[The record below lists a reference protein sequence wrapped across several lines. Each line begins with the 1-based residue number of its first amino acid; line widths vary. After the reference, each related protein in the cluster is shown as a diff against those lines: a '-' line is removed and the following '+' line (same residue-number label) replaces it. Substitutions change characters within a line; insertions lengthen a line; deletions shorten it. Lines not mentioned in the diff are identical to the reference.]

1 MNETTLLITGMTCG
15 HCVAAVTRALQAVPG
30 VQTAEVSLER
40 KQAVVR
46 GTAPAA
52 RLVEVVQAQG
62 YEAEMLP

>member
-52 RLVEVVQAQG
+52 CLVEVVQAQG